1 LGWLTSLTLVIATIT
16 NLVFLPVLLL
26 GLTKGSRRGSKLNEA
41 VLDGEHDQAHTG
53 AHL

>member
-1 LGWLTSLTLVIATIT
+1 VIATIT

-26 GLTKGSRRGSKLNEA
+26 GLTKGKGKRSKLNEA
-41 VLDGEHDQAHTG
+41 VLDGKHDQAHPG